1 MPGDG
6 VQKLGWLGTGSEA
19 RGGDPQPVLAPLCP
33 ALQMEQALDTGV
45 LGQLVGPGG
54 SILSTVRNPS
64 GSLLTLK
71 GRAILC
77 ILRALVGKTVAQGA
91 RVGRKRVQREV
102 LPRALPSSPV
112 FPAHPL

>member
-1 MPGDG
+1 MPGGG
-6 VQKLGWLGTGSEA
+6 VQKLGWLGMGSEA

-33 ALQMEQALDTGV
+33 ALQMEQALDTVV

-54 SILSTVRNPS
+54 SILSTVRSPS
-64 GSLLTLK
+64 GSLLTSK

-77 ILRALVGKTVAQGA
+77 TVGALVGKTVAQGLGWG
-91 RVGRKRVQREV
+91 GRESRGKSSQG
-102 LPRALPSSPV
+102 PCPAALV